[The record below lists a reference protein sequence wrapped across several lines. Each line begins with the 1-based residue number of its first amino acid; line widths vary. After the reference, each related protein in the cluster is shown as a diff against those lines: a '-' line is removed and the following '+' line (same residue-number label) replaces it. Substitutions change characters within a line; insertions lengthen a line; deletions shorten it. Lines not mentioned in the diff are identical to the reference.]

1 MAQRQQSATTTT
13 TTSDD
18 RTVIGAGIQVNGR
31 VSGEEDLH
39 VEGRLEGSVA
49 LTETFYVAAAG
60 TVVAEVK
67 ARDVVV
73 SGVLV
78 GNVVAEDSVT
88 LNPGAKLIGDITAPR
103 IIIAD
108 GAAFSGNVGMGGEA
122 PPRRERKAAAP
133 ARRPVSSRPAA
144 NEGRAPARTAPA
156 RPAARPEEPARPAA
170 APAIAVRSERDD
182 DEVTIVVR
190 HAAIGEAAGDDSKGS
205 KTAKKAP
212 PRARVPKPGKRRV
225 GRR

>member
-1 MAQRQQSATTTT
+1 MAQQRQASAA
-13 TTSDD
+13 SEE
-18 RTVIGAGIQVNGR
+18 RTVIGAGISVNGR

-39 VEGRLEGSVA
+39 VEGRLEGSVQ
-49 LTETFYVAAAG
+49 LTETFYVSSAG
-60 TVVAEVK
+60 TVVAEVR

-78 GNVVAEDSVT
+78 GNVTAEDSVT
-88 LNPGAKLIGDITAPR
+88 LNPGAKLVGDITAPR
-103 IIIAD
+103 LIIAD

-122 PPRRERKAAAP
+122 PPRRERRTVRRAAPPRASRPESVAPPRVADVQAAP
-133 ARRPVSSRPAA
+133 AAKD
-144 NEGRAPARTAPA
+144 E
-156 RPAARPEEPARPAA
+156 
-170 APAIAVRSERDD
+170 

-190 HAAIGEAAGDDSKGS
+190 HAAVVEAEEDSGARKVAKK
-205 KTAKKAP
+205 KTKKAP